1 MEVYFRSLPRRA
13 LGLSWKEV
21 PGHQLVA
28 CNFEVRCL
36 A

>member
-13 LGLSWKEV
+13 LGLSWKEMLR
-21 PGHQLVA
+21 HQLVA
-28 CNFEVRCL
+28 CNFEVLCL